1 MPQPDEYQD
10 LFTCIAGCFVESGFL
25 EEQSGNANVDSV
37 IAALAAAGM
46 DVSDLLIVGEEDSKD
61 TEPTISRAAA
71 IVLAAAGGFAVGIL
85 SALLALFLAR
95 KLCPPAEA
103 AARKT
108 TSFDKTGTRVA
119 GHV

>member
-1 MPQPDEYQD
+1 VPQPDEYQD

-25 EEQSGNANVDSV
+25 EESGNANVDSV
-37 IAALAAAGM
+37 IAALAAAG
-46 DVSDLLIVGEEDSKD
+46 VDLQGLTAGEEDSTD

-103 AARKT
+103 ATRKT

-119 GHV
+119 GYV

>member
-1 MPQPDEYQD
+1 VPQPDEDPD

-37 IAALAAAGM
+37 IAALAAAG
-46 DVSDLLIVGEEDSKD
+46 VDLQGLTAGEEDSTD